1 MGKYVK
7 WIEYRG
13 KKILY
18 SDYSG
23 LKGAEYEAAID
34 ETIEELLNMPDGTVA
49 PSITN
54 IKGTTMSN
62 LTSGK
67 GRQITA
73 LLKKKNLSG
82 PMAMV
87 GVSELVGA
95 VVRLLQPNVHIA
107 KSVEEAKEWVVNQ
120 SE

>member
-1 MGKYVK
+1 MAKYVK
-7 WIEYRG
+7 WIEHRG
-13 KKILY
+13 QRILY

-23 LKGAEYEAAID
+23 LKGADYEAAVD
-34 ETIEELLNMPDGTVA
+34 ETLAELLKIPDGTTA

-95 VVRLLQPNVHIA
+95 VVRLLQPNVHTA
-107 KSVEEAKEWVVNQ
+107 KSVEEAKEWVVSQ